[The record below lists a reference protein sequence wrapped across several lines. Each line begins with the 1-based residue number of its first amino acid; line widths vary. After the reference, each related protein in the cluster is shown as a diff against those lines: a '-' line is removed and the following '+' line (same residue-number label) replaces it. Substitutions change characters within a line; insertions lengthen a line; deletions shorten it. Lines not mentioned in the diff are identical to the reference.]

1 MDLTTAVG
9 LGVAEPINS
18 IRIPGAWEL
27 APPLLRRL
35 FRPSRKPGGTVGGRP
50 GLQNTRALHRLD
62 GMKASIRMEVL
73 VRDLRSRQTEMLRL
87 LEKFVR
93 SESPSHDKAAVDRF
107 GRIVAAEWRRRG
119 AAVQVLRQAK
129 RGDQLRAEIYFGDR
143 RPAGQ
148 VLILGHL
155 DTVHR
160 LGTLGKMP
168 FRVSRGRAWGP
179 GTFDM
184 KSGLVLAL
192 FAVDALRAAGLR
204 PGKRLVFFWN
214 SDEEIGSETSRRAI
228 EREARR
234 SEAVL
239 VLEPPLGRDGRLKT
253 ARKGVS
259 DAEIVVTGRAA
270 HAGINPE
277 EGVNAVHE
285 LALQIARLM
294 KMNDP
299 RRGLTVQATV
309 IAGGTAVNVVPDF
322 AQAAVDIRYTRLAD
336 AVLIARRLR
345 GLRPVLKGARIEV
358 RWGADRPPLERT
370 AAARELFHRAR
381 SLMREMGRE
390 LCEASTGGGSDG
402 NFTAALGV
410 PTLDGLGAVGDGAH
424 SPREHILIRSLP
436 ERAALLAGMIASL

>member
-1 MDLTTAVG
+1 
-9 LGVAEPINS
+9 
-18 IRIPGAWEL
+18 
-27 APPLLRRL
+27 
-35 FRPSRKPGGTVGGRP
+35 
-50 GLQNTRALHRLD
+50 
-62 GMKASIRMEVL
+62 MKARIGMEVL
-73 VRDLRSRQTEMLRL
+73 VRDLRSRQTEMVGL
-87 LEKFVR
+87 LEKFVC
-93 SESPSHDKAAVDRF
+93 SESPSHDKTAVDRF

-119 AAVQVLRQAK
+119 AAVQVLRQAT
-129 RGDQLRAEIYFGDR
+129 RGDQLRAEVYFGDR
-143 RPAGQ
+143 RPARQ
-148 VLILGHL
+148 ILILGHL
-155 DTVHR
+155 DTVHP
-160 LGTLGKMP
+160 LGTLAKTP

-234 SEAVL
+234 SDAVL

-253 ARKGVS
+253 ARKGVG
-259 DAEIVVTGRAA
+259 DAEITITGRAA

-299 RRGLTVQATV
+299 WRGLTVQATV

-336 AVLIARRLR
+336 AALIERRLR
-345 GLRPVLKGARIEV
+345 GLRPIVKGARIEV
-358 RWGADRPPLERT
+358 RRGTDRPPLERT
-370 AAARELFHRAR
+370 AAVRELFHRAR

-390 LCEASTGGGSDG
+390 LGEASTGGGSDG

-424 SPREHILIRSLP
+424 TPREHILIRSLP
-436 ERAALLAGMIASL
+436 ERAALLAGMIASS